1 MTNPN
6 DVPVVAVVEG
16 PNDTVERVALD
27 PAGEANDSRRLV
39 GLENGSYTVRTL
51 TADGRE
57 REVGRERLAVDCPA
71 AGDGPGLGPVET
83 TVACD
88 VDGDGGVL
96 VVANPNDVPV
106 QVVVVGPNDTDERA
120 TLGPAGEDDDRLRL
134 DGLVNGT
141 YTVRTLTAEDENGTE
156 VGVEAVAVDCAPTA
170 PDEPDEPDE
179 PAPPVNLRPVGATA
193 DCDDDGGVLVV
204 TNPNEVAVQVGV
216 EGPGDTEERVTLD
229 PAGEEDDELALDTLE
244 NGTYTV
250 RTLTGEDENVT
261 EVGVDTVEIACEAD
275 AGVDSDEGET
285 GLEPAD
291 GESENGTAPPTATT
305 NRTRGTRPTTANRR
319 RPTAT
324 TPRTRTATTAR
335 RVTTATMRTA
345 RRVTTATMRTARRRT
360 ERRRTVRRRT
370 VRRVTTAR
378 RRTARMKTAG
388 TTRRTVRRRTAK
400 RKTRTTRT
408 KRARTGATRRTT
420 AGSPRNDR
428 GGPSGTHV

>member
-204 TNPNEVAVQVGV
+204 TNPNEVAVQVDV

-291 GESENGTAPPTATT
+291 GESENGTAPPDGDDEPDEGNETDDGEPASPD
-305 NRTRGTRPTTANRR
+305 GDDPTDENGDNGEEGDNGDDENGEEGDNGDDENGEAENGEEENGEEENGEEGDNSEEENGEDEDGGNDEENGE
-319 RPTAT
+319 A
-324 TPRTRTATTAR
+324 
-335 RVTTATMRTA
+335 
-345 RRVTTATMRTARRRT
+345 
-360 ERRRTVRRRT
+360 EN
-370 VRRVTTAR
+370 
-378 RRTARMKTAG
+378 G
-388 TTRRTVRRRTAK
+388 EEEDEDDENEESED
-400 RKTRTTRT
+400 
-408 KRARTGATRRTT
+408 
-420 AGSPRNDR
+420 GSDAEND
-428 GGPSGTHV
+428 GGEST